1 MSSMID
7 STAVFKQKAVDYK
20 VPDALYN
27 AMLAA
32 RIDSLAKMAFVI
44 SRPGQTFDE
53 QRFTQWGRTLAGR
66 DLTIEELSCLRRLH
80 FESEVIVTAYL
91 RSSVEK
97 SSEEDAPRKI
107 PNAERV
113 ARMAQVRTE
122 LGAVVVEGPL
132 EPSHWL
138 LEKFVNMHEHRVL
151 RHVEASQCG
160 SREQEVTN
168 AKANKRLQIEAG
180 SLTIR
185 ENIESPPQDVSSSFL
200 ALQCLR
206 RRGIAMHYAQL
217 LSFESHERYLNSLFR
232 HLTMEVPP
240 GFQGTSLQQLLRA
253 DKAVFA
259 HMAEHVSDVR
269 RQADGSLPLDAAIRT
284 ALTNY
289 NVTFHLL
296 PLPQSRGY
304 YDAERQG
311 DWTWQ
316 QWENKGKGK
325 GKKGKGKGKGNREP
339 SMPAE
344 FRAQGCTATDKQGKA
359 ICFAF
364 NLSGCPDAPVGGACK
379 KGRRICGKCH
389 KAHPL
394 SECAQKKQS

>member
-1 MSSMID
+1 M
-7 STAVFKQKAVDYK
+7 
-20 VPDALYN
+20 
-27 AMLAA
+27 
-32 RIDSLAKMAFVI
+32 
-44 SRPGQTFDE
+44 
-53 QRFTQWGRTLAGR
+53 
-66 DLTIEELSCLRRLH
+66 
-80 FESEVIVTAYL
+80 
-91 RSSVEK
+91 
-97 SSEEDAPRKI
+97 
-107 PNAERV
+107 
-113 ARMAQVRTE
+113 
-122 LGAVVVEGPL
+122 
-132 EPSHWL
+132 
-138 LEKFVNMHEHRVL
+138 
-151 RHVEASQCG
+151 
-160 SREQEVTN
+160 
-168 AKANKRLQIEAG
+168 
-180 SLTIR
+180 
-185 ENIESPPQDVSSSFL
+185 
-200 ALQCLR
+200 
-206 RRGIAMHYAQL
+206 
-217 LSFESHERYLNSLFR
+217 
-232 HLTMEVPP
+232 
-240 GFQGTSLQQLLRA
+240 
-253 DKAVFA
+253 FA

-379 KGRRICGKCH
+379 KGRHICGKCH